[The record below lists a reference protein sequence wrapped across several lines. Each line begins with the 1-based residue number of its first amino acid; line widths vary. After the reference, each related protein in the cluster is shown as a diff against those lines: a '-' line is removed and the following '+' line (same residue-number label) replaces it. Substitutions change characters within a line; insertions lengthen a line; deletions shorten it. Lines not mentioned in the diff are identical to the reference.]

1 MSDDGERLVSYV
13 NKRRARHVVFDLDGT
28 LVRLEVPWQIWIDEV
43 ISNVPTDVAEVLSA
57 ALLEPGAA
65 WGIAVNECIKRGLLT
80 RKFLLRTSR
89 QFESSHS
96 NFLTNDPLVRALIIL
111 SGNRPIS
118 VWTSNTKMTAERVL
132 GALGIRNL
140 IQGLVTQDDIVL
152 GKPDPE
158 GWSLISAIADARD
171 TVVVG
176 DSENDR
182 LAAEA
187 VGAQFFRVTFAT

>member
-1 MSDDGERLVSYV
+1 MIDDGERLVSYV
-13 NKRRARHVVFDLDGT
+13 NRHRARHVVFDLDGT

-43 ISNVPTDVAEVLSA
+43 ISNVPTDVAEALSA

-65 WGIAVNECIKRGLLT
+65 WGAVVNQCITRGLLT
-80 RKFLLRTSR
+80 REFLLRTSR
-89 QFESSHS
+89 QFESSHE
-96 NFLTNDPLVRALIIL
+96 NFLTNGPLVRALIIL
-111 SGNRPIS
+111 SGDRPIS
-118 VWTSNTKMTAERVL
+118 VWTSNTRMTAERVL

-158 GWSLISAIADARD
+158 GWSRISAIAHAKD

-187 VGAQFFRVTFAT
+187 VGAQFFRVTFAP